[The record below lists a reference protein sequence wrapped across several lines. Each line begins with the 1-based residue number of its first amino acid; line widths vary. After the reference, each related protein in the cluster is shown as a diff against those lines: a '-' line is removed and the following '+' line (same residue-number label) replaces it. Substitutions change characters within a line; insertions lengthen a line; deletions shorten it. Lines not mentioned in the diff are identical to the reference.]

1 MTPSPQTP
9 DSPLFPGRFIPW
21 AIAIVVTAVMGNLG
35 TTLKVLILGGVI
47 MILGETFIVLAGFI
61 ADRRE

>member
-1 MTPSPQTP
+1 
-9 DSPLFPGRFIPW
+9 
-21 AIAIVVTAVMGNLG
+21 MGNLG